1 MNKYETKPSIFIF
14 VFLFD
19 ECTDLYMPHACTY
32 ARTHARTHIPVCV
45 RVVIVLTTNHA
56 QPTPWC
62 AALLQAHMLRHGTTE
77 AEVAAATPHQSYA
90 VEAVGVYGV
99 DGAAFD
105 STGPVITLPPLP

>member
-1 MNKYETKPSIFIF
+1 MHGPI
-14 VFLFD
+14 
-19 ECTDLYMPHACTY
+19 HASRSHERSH

-90 VEAVGVYGV
+90 VEAVGVYGM

-105 STGPVITLPPLP
+105 STGPVIPLPPPLPTTSFFLVWLT